1 MDTALLR
8 HEIDEDLVARH
19 RPGDEVFGLRA
30 LVLAPSELPELA
42 LPAAVLRLLLVVF
55 RLPEPA
61 SEPPRQGDPGPDD
74 TPTPPPSWHLGFVR
88 TDARGQPLV
97 RRIPLILPPAQGPA
111 AWKPRGDR
119 PQRAPVSGMVYR
131 GAWWVDLSALARAG
145 ELRPGLPL
153 RVDYRQQSQADTVM
167 R

>member
-8 HEIDEDLVARH
+8 QEIDEDLVAH
-19 RPGDEVFGLRA
+19 LGPGDGLFGLRA
-30 LVLAPSELPELA
+30 QVLAPAELPALA

-61 SEPPRQGDPGPDD
+61 PEPSPKGDPAPGN
-74 TPTPPPSWHLGFVR
+74 TVTPPPSWHLGFVR

-111 AWKPRGDR
+111 TWKPRGDPPR
-119 PQRAPVSGMVYR
+119 RAPVGGMVYR
-131 GAWWVDLSALARAG
+131 GAWWVDLTALARAG
-145 ELRPGLPL
+145 ELRPGQPL
-153 RVDYRQQSQADTVM
+153 RVDYRQQAQADGVM

>member
-8 HEIDEDLVARH
+8 HEIDEDLVAH
-19 RPGDEVFGLRA
+19 LGPEDEAFGLRA
-30 LVLAPSELPELA
+30 QVLAPAELPALA
-42 LPAAVLRLLLVVF
+42 LPAATLRLLLVVF

-61 SEPPRQGDPGPDD
+61 PEPPPTGDLGPGGPV
-74 TPTPPPSWHLGFVR
+74 TPPPSWHLGYVR

-97 RRIPLILPPAQGPA
+97 RRIPLILPTAQGPA
-111 AWKPRGDR
+111 AWKPRGHQ
-119 PQRAPVSGMVYR
+119 PPRAPVSGMVYR
-131 GAWWVDLSALARAG
+131 GAWWVDLSALAQAG

-153 RVDYRQQSQADTVM
+153 RVDYRQQAQADVVM